1 MIVGTA
7 TIDLIFYEP
16 NSLKDK
22 RRIVKSLIETI
33 KGKYNV
39 SIGEVGFQDTWKNA
53 RLGIA
58 CVSTETSH
66 ANSIITSVINFIERD
81 GRVIIQDYY
90 IEIL

>member
-22 RRIVKSLIETI
+22 RRIVKSLIDTI
-33 KGKYNV
+33 KGKFNV
-39 SIGEVGFQDTWKNA
+39 AIGEVDFHDIWRNA

-66 ANSIITSVINFIERD
+66 ANSIITSVINFIEKD
-81 GRVIIQDYY
+81 GRVTIQDYH